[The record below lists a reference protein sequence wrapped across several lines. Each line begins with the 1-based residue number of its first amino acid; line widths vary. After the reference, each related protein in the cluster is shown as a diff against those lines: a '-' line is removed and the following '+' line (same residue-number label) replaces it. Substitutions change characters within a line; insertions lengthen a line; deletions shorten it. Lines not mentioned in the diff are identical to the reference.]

1 MNIVEITT
9 HQKNLVQ
16 QVPSFIEK
24 RDRMIQ
30 TAVNRANNYL
40 DILNSGGDDVAK
52 RFIAQQRKI
61 TISQP
66 LPIDKKI
73 EGIDYLPAVRH
84 AFKGVSMPKPQVV
97 NSIEKEKQRNMG
109 YILAGLL
116 PISVDESVV
125 MTVINAYPAP
135 NGLTDVETIK
145 KYLSDR
151 LMSFLSLA
159 HYQIALNKIGAALT
173 TGKEITFSNYSIR
186 DTNEIAY
193 LVGHLYVLDF
203 FYATKNNLTYPEVV
217 AQAGGF
223 VSNVMTIHT
232 GKNLDKMTAVDLTQS
247 LRELLKIALKVNT
260 LPVRN
265 QPLQNIRAS

>member
-1 MNIVEITT
+1 MNITEIVA
-9 HQKNLVQ
+9 HQKNLAK

-40 DILNSGGDDVAK
+40 NILDNSGADVAEK
-52 RFIAQQRKI
+52 FITQQRKI
-61 TISQP
+61 IKAQP
-66 LPIDKKI
+66 MPMDKKV

-84 AFKGVSMPKPQVV
+84 AFKGVSMPKVQIS

-116 PISVDESVV
+116 PIPVEESVV
-125 MTVINAYPAP
+125 MTIINASPAP
-135 NGLTDVETIK
+135 KGIIDVPTIK
-145 KYLSDR
+145 KYLTNC
-151 LMSFLSLA
+151 LMSFLSFA
-159 HYQIALNKIGAALT
+159 HYQTVLNKLSAALT

-193 LVGHLYVLDF
+193 LVGYLYVFDF
-203 FYATKNNLTYPEVV
+203 LYATKNDLTYPEVV

-223 VSNVMTIHT
+223 ISNVMTIHT
-232 GKNLDKMTAVDLTQS
+232 GENLEKMTGIDLG
-247 LRELLKIALKVNT
+247 RALKEALRLT
-260 LPVRN
+260 LKATTASAIN
-265 QPLQNIRAS
+265 QPTQNIRAS